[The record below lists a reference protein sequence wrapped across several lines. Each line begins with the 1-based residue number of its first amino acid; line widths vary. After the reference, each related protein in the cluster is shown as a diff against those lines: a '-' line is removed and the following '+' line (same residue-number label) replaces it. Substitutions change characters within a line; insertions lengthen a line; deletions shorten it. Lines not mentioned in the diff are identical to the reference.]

1 MITNPSNFNPCSD
14 NSFQSRDDV
23 MRSFNESFEPLI
35 PAFSTGGA
43 RVHLEESGA
52 HFPMAAA
59 HFEGFARALWGI
71 VPYVVGGGDFKHW
84 DLFRR
89 GFINGTNPDHE
100 EYWGEVE
107 DCDQKMVEL
116 AAVGYA
122 LVFVPQHVWEPLP
135 EEAKKNL
142 TSYLLKARKREF
154 RRCNW
159 KFFRVMIDLGLDN
172 VGISYDKQLTEDHL
186 EELDKMYIG
195 DGWYGDGDKAS
206 IDYYNPFALHLYGL
220 VYYMVRKDIDPERS
234 QRFKDRALHFAK
246 QYLHWFAD
254 DGASIPYGRSMTY
267 RYAVISFWGILPL
280 ITKSDEEP
288 VIPWGVLKGIYL
300 RNLRWWAMQPVSRFK
315 SNTLS
320 VGFAYPNQFMCEA
333 YNSPQ
338 SPYWSFKAYI
348 ALMVP
353 ENHPFWTAK
362 EEPLVLED
370 ATSKVPGMLVSHTKG
385 NTVALISGPYKT
397 FNLRYQAEKYNKFA
411 YSTRYG
417 FCIENNPRGFKLATL
432 DNMIGFS
439 FSGNDFFVRQ
449 TNKSWINDNVLYSEW
464 SPVKGINVKTWL
476 IQKGKYHIR
485 VHHVENKTSEKV
497 DSIEGGFAVSSMNEK
512 GLNTATHPG
521 SKALG
526 EVTTNEDNTL
536 IVNLL
541 QDRKARVTEPDPNT
555 SLMASKVM
563 LPQLTGSIE
572 ANSTAKFACA
582 VYGQPASEPF
592 SKEKWLQSLSLP
604 SESELNDF
612 VSKAERVTCNDV

>member
-1 MITNPSNFNPCSD
+1 MIGNSSNFNPCTD
-14 NSFQSRDDV
+14 NSFQSRNDV
-23 MRSFNESFEPLI
+23 MNSFNELFEPLI
-35 PAFSTGGA
+35 PAFSDGGA
-43 RVHLEESGA
+43 RVNLEESGA

-71 VPYVVGGGDFKHW
+71 VPYVVGGGNFKHW
-84 DLFRR
+84 DLYRK
-89 GFINGTNPDHE
+89 GFINGTDPNHE
-100 EYWGEVE
+100 EYWGEVV

-122 LVFVPQHVWEPLP
+122 LVFVPEHVWEPLP
-135 EEAKKNL
+135 EESKKNL
-142 TSYLLKARKREF
+142 SNYLLEARKHEF

-159 KFFRVMIDLGLDN
+159 KFFRVLIDLGLDK
-172 VGISYDKQLTEDHL
+172 VGISYDRQLTENHL
-186 EELDKMYIG
+186 EELDNMYIG
-195 DGWYGDGDKAS
+195 EGWYGDGDRAS
-206 IDYYNPFALHLYGL
+206 IDYYNPFALHFYGL
-220 VYYMVRKDIDPERS
+220 IYYLVRKDIDPERS
-234 QRFKDRALHFAK
+234 QRFKDRALEFAK
-246 QYLHWFAD
+246 QYIHMFAD

-267 RYAVISFWGILPL
+267 RFAVISFWGVLPL

-288 VIPWGVLKGIYL
+288 VIPWGILKGVFL
-300 RNLRWWAMQPVSRFK
+300 RNLRWWSEQPVSRFR
-315 SNTLS
+315 SNVLS
-320 VGFAYPNQFMCEA
+320 VGFSYPNQFMCEA
-333 YNSPQ
+333 YNSPE
-338 SPYWSFKAYI
+338 SPYWAFKAYVP
-348 ALMVP
+348 LMLL
-353 ENHPFWTAK
+353 EDHPFWTAK

-370 ATSKVPGMLVSHTKG
+370 AALKVPGMLVSHTKG

-449 TNKSWINDNVLYSEW
+449 TNKSWIYDNVLYSEW
-464 SPVKGINVKTWL
+464 SPVMGINVKTWL

-526 EVTTNEDNTL
+526 EVTTNDDNTL

-563 LPQLTGSIE
+563 LPQLTGSVE

-582 VYGQPASEPF
+582 VYGQPASENF

-604 SESELNDF
+604 SESELNNF
-612 VSKAERVTCNDV
+612 VSKAERVACNDV